1 MHLKPHQVL
10 TPDGVHTGRAA
21 PDIDAVRARYGALV
35 EARLYDHKASALQ
48 RQGRLATYA
57 PYEGQEATQVG
68 AVMPLADRDWLVA
81 SYRDAAAMYF
91 HGYPWKN
98 LLLTRMGDERGGH
111 PPKGVNAL
119 PPSITVGGHMIHAV
133 GVAWA
138 ERLQGTDTV
147 ALTMFGDGATSEGD
161 FHEAMNF
168 AGVYRTPT
176 VFLCQNNG
184 WAISMPRSHQTASE
198 TIAQKAMAYG
208 FPGVVVDGNDVLAVE
223 EVVAEAVARARG
235 GDGPTLVEALTY
247 RIHGHTTADDHRRY
261 RVDEEVA
268 TWLAKDPLERVRL
281 WLHGQGAWDEA
292 WQSELEARASRRI
305 EAAVAEAEALVSF
318 TAGEI
323 FDATY
328 QELTAPLRIQRSLAE
343 RDSQ

>member
-1 MHLKPHQVL
+1 MYLKPRRVL
-10 TPDGVHTGRAA
+10 TVDGVHTGRA
-21 PDIDAVRARYGALV
+21 PGVCTVRARYAALV
-35 EARLYDHKASALQ
+35 EARFYDRRASVLQ

-68 AVMPLADRDWLVA
+68 AVAPLETRDWLVA
-81 SYRDAAAMYF
+81 SYRDAAAMRF

-111 PPKGVNAL
+111 PPEGVRAL

-138 ERLQGTDTV
+138 EKLMGTGAV

-168 AGVYRTPT
+168 AGVYRTPV

-184 WAISMPRSHQTASE
+184 WAISMPRSRQTASE
-198 TIAQKAMAYG
+198 TIAQKAVAYG

-223 EVVAEAVARARG
+223 EVVTESVSRARAG
-235 GDGPTLVEALTY
+235 EGPTLIEALTY
-247 RIHGHTTADDHRRY
+247 RIHGHTTADDHGRY
-261 RVDEEVA
+261 RDSGEV
-268 TWLAKDPLERVRL
+268 TVWRGRDPLERVRL
-281 WLHGQGAWDEA
+281 WLRSRDAWDDR
-292 WQSELEARASRRI
+292 WQAELEGRASERI
-305 EAAVAEAEALVSF
+305 EAAVAEAESLEAF

-328 QELTAPLRIQRSLAE
+328 EEPTGPLRLQRSLAA
-343 RDSQ
+343 RAWL

>member
-1 MHLKPHQVL
+1 MHFKPRQVL
-10 TPDGVHTGRAA
+10 APDGVLKGRTA
-21 PDIDAVRARYGALV
+21 PDVRTVRTRYAALV
-35 EARLYDHKASALQ
+35 EARLYDRKASALQ

-57 PYEGQEATQVG
+57 PYEGQEAAQVG
-68 AVMPLADRDWLVA
+68 AVAPLAAGDWLVA
-81 SYRDAAAMYF
+81 SYRDAAAMRF

-98 LLLTRMGDERGGH
+98 LLLGRMGDERGGH
-111 PPKGVNAL
+111 PPEGVKVL

-133 GVAWA
+133 GVTWA
-138 ERLQGTDTV
+138 EKLAATDAV

-184 WAISMPRSHQTASE
+184 WAISMPRSLQTASE
-198 TIAQKAMAYG
+198 TIAQKAVAYG

-223 EVVAEAVARARG
+223 QVVAEAVARARAG
-235 GDGPTLVEALTY
+235 KGPTLIEALTY
-247 RIHGHTTADDHRRY
+247 RIHGHTTADDDRRY
-261 RVDEEVA
+261 RGEEDVA
-268 TWLAKDPLERVRL
+268 AWHGRDPLERVRL
-281 WLHGQGAWDEA
+281 WLDRQSAWDDR
-292 WQSELEARASRRI
+292 WQAELEDRASHRI
-305 EAAVAEAEALVSF
+305 ETAVAEAESLQPF

-328 QELTAPLRIQRSLAE
+328 REPTAPLRVQRSLAE
-343 RDSQ
+343 RGSQ

>member
-1 MHLKPHQVL
+1 MYLKPRRML
-10 TPDGVHTGRAA
+10 TPDGVHTGPAA
-21 PDIDAVRARYGALV
+21 PDVRTVRARYEALV
-35 EARLYDHKASALQ
+35 EARFYDHKASALQ

-57 PYEGQEATQVG
+57 PYEGQEAAQIG
-68 AVMPLADRDWLVA
+68 AVAPLAAGDWLVA
-81 SYRDAAAMYF
+81 SYRDAAAMRF

-111 PPKGVNAL
+111 PPDGVKAL

-138 ERLQGTDTV
+138 ERLLGTGAI

-168 AGVYRTPT
+168 AGVYRIPV

-198 TIAQKAMAYG
+198 TIAQKAVAYG

-223 EVVAEAVARARG
+223 EVVTEAVARARG
-235 GDGPTLVEALTY
+235 GDGPTLIEALTY
-247 RIHGHTTADDHRRY
+247 RIHGHTTADDHGRY
-261 RVDEEVA
+261 REEEEV
-268 TWLAKDPLERVRL
+268 TSWRERDPLERVRL
-281 WLHGQGAWDEA
+281 WLDKQGAWDEG
-292 WQSELEARASRRI
+292 WQAALEDRASNRI
-305 EAAVAEAEALVSF
+305 EAAVAEAESIESF
-318 TAGEI
+318 TAVEI

-328 QELTAPLRIQRSLAE
+328 QEPTAALFIQRPRRSGA
-343 RDSQ
+343 R